1 MKTKMK
7 TVLVPGIIL
16 GFVLTLIYVSMASA
30 QQQAAPAG
38 QPAAKMET
46 QAQTMQSPTPAAEM
60 QTPVA
65 QSKKAG
71 STMMKST
78 SKMPMMSNQEIK
90 SVQEALNKDGY
101 KLAED
106 GISGKHTRSAI
117 KDFQKKNHLKVTG
130 NADSETLAK
139 LNLK

>member
-16 GFVLTLIYVSMASA
+16 GFVLTLMYVSMASA

-38 QPAAKMET
+38 QPAVKMEA
-46 QAQTMQSPTPAAEM
+46 QAQTTQSPKPEAKM
-60 QTPVA
+60 RTPVA
-65 QSKKAG
+65 QTKKAG
-71 STMMKST
+71 SASMKT
-78 SKMPMMSNQEIK
+78 ASKTHMVADPEIK
-90 SVQEALNKDGY
+90 SVQEALNKEGY
-101 KLAED
+101 KLTTD
-106 GISGKHTRSAI
+106 GVQGKHTTRAI

-130 NADSETLAK
+130 KADAETLAK